1 MLISVDTLVT
11 GRTVLRPGWLQTAH
25 DRIVQ
30 IGGGPPPSQPD
41 VSLGPAIVVPGF
53 VDTHVHGGGGGTFA
67 EATLDDTRAAVNLH
81 ARHGTT
87 TMIASLMSASPADL
101 INQVAVLSDHTS
113 HGLIAGIH
121 LEGPWLAPT
130 HKGAHDP
137 STLRP
142 PDISEVRAVLD
153 AGRGAIRMVTVAP
166 ELDGALK
173 AIDEFATAGVVAAI
187 GHTNATYRET
197 CAAIDAGA
205 TVATHLFNAMRPI
218 HHREPG
224 PVVALLEDARVTVE
238 LIGDGVHLDAA
249 LTRMVGDLVGPDRV
263 TAVTDAM
270 AAAGMGSGTYKLG
283 PLPVSVEAGVARIAG
298 TETIAGSTVTM
309 DRLFRATAQG
319 ASRDPDTALV
329 LAVRQ
334 TSINPARAL
343 GLVNLGL
350 SDEGLAVGSV
360 ADLVVLNAALD
371 VDRVM
376 RRGRWVSRTS

>member
-25 DRIVQ
+25 DRIIE
-30 IGGGPPPSQPD
+30 IGGGPPPSQPE
-41 VSLGPAIVVPGF
+41 VSLGPAVVVPGF

-67 EATLDDTRAAVNLH
+67 EATLDDTRAAVDLH

-101 INQVAVLSDHTS
+101 INQVAVLRDHTNR
-113 HGLIAGIH
+113 GLIAGIH

-130 HKGAHDP
+130 YRGAHDP

-142 PDISEVRAVLD
+142 PDGSEVRAVLD
-153 AGRGAIRMVTVAP
+153 AGQGAIRMVTVAP

-173 AIDEFATAGVVAAI
+173 TIDQLATAGVVAAI
-187 GHTNATYRET
+187 GHTNATYRQT

-224 PVVALLEDARVTVE
+224 PVVALLKDARVTVE

-249 LTRMVGDLVGPDRV
+249 LERMVVDHVGPDRV

-270 AAAGMGSGTYKLG
+270 AAAGMGGGTYKLG
-283 PLPVSVEAGVARIAG
+283 PLPVTVESGVARIAG
-298 TETIAGSTVTM
+298 TGTIAGSTGTM
-309 DRLFRATAQG
+309 DRLFRATAQDT
-319 ASRDPDTALV
+319 SRDPDTALV
-329 LAVRQ
+329 SAVRH

-343 GLVNLGL
+343 RLVNLGL
-350 SDEGLAVGSV
+350 GNDGLTVGSL
-360 ADLVVLNAALD
+360 ADLVVLNADLK
-371 VDRVM
+371 VNRVM
-376 RRGRWVSRTS
+376 RHGEWVN